1 MMLTTSEEFIQAEF
15 YQPQITAWRDVWRL
29 VVAAIAA
36 IFSGFVCEQ
45 GWPGSI
51 IALAPAF
58 IFSFLILRQFFKGWS
73 GSTILVA
80 CLNVVSLC
88 AVVIEP
94 GPLNLAIEWIT
105 LSSFAF
111 VQHDGALNNLLNI
124 GKASA
129 SSLLKTPSNVLS
141 ESRKMKALRNQSDL
155 RGKIFSFANVLL
167 PVIAIFVFGALLI
180 IANPLIEQS
189 VSQLSWLDPSL
200 HIWTWMPITT
210 VLSFIIIF
218 AVLKLKPLQNQNMAE
233 VPQRLWAASY
243 FKTMPVIF
251 TLLIL
256 NFMFAAEN
264 FLDLRYL
271 WSGITLPSGMNY
283 AEYVHRGSY
292 TLIVT
297 AILAG
302 ALMIFALQPGSEGEA
317 SKPLRGLVYLWTLQN
332 LFLVASSAK
341 RTLDYIEAYGMTLW
355 RLSGLIW
362 MALVAAGL
370 ILIVFRVILKRNSI
384 WLLNGNLIATYL
396 VLLFCSLIDFKSV
409 TASWNVERAI
419 QHLDASYAYQTLDLD
434 MYYINGLG
442 ASALP
447 AMQKILLI
455 TNANKNILLRY
466 RPAFE
471 EITSFS
477 NETSIGLRATQSN
490 WRTWT
495 LRGRMVEAQ

>member
-1 MMLTTSEEFIQAEF
+1 MTTSEEFIQPEF
-15 YQPQITAWRDVWRL
+15 YQRQITAWRDVWRL
-29 VVAAIAA
+29 GVAAIAA

-51 IALAPAF
+51 IALAPVL
-58 IFSFLILRQFFKGWS
+58 IFGFLILRQSFKGWS
-73 GSTILVA
+73 RSTILVA

-111 VQHDGALNNLLNI
+111 VQHNGVLDNLLNI

-129 SSLLKTPSNVLS
+129 SSLFKTPMNVLS
-141 ESRKMKALRNQSDL
+141 ECRKVKALRDRNYL
-155 RGKIFSFANVLL
+155 RGKILSLSNILL
-167 PVIAIFVFGALLI
+167 PIIAIFVFGALLV

-200 HIWTWMPITT
+200 HLWTWMPVTT
-210 VLSFIIIF
+210 IFSFIIIL
-218 AVLKLKPLQNQNMAE
+218 AILKLKPLQKHGAE
-233 VPQRLWAASY
+233 TVADRLWAASY
-243 FKTMPVIF
+243 FKPLPVIL
-251 TLLIL
+251 TLVIL

-271 WSGITLPSGMNY
+271 WSGTTLPSGMNY

-332 LFLVASSAK
+332 LLLVASSAK
-341 RTLDYIEAYGMTLW
+341 RTMDYIDAYGMTLW

-370 ILIVFRVILKRNSI
+370 ILIVLRVILRRSSV
-384 WLLNGNLIATYL
+384 WLLNSNLIATYA
-396 VLLFCSLIDFKSV
+396 VLLTCGFVDFSSV
-409 TASWNVERAI
+409 TANWNAERAV
-419 QHLDASYAYQTLDLD
+419 QHLNSSAIYQTLDVDISYLD
-434 MYYINGLG
+434 SLG
-442 ASALP
+442 PSALP
-447 AMQKILLI
+447 ALQKLLLI
-455 TNANKNILLRY
+455 TNSNKNILTRY
-466 RPAFE
+466 QPAWE
-471 EITSFS
+471 YILAVHNRIAYELG
-477 NETSIGLRATQSN
+477 NTQSN

>member
-1 MMLTTSEEFIQAEF
+1 MLTTSEEFIQAEF
-15 YQPQITAWRDVWRL
+15 YQPQFTTWRDVWRL
-29 VVAAIAA
+29 GVAAIAA

-51 IALAPAF
+51 IALAPAL
-58 IFSFLILRQFFKGWS
+58 IFGFLILRKSFKGWS
-73 GSTILVA
+73 RSTILVA

-105 LSSFAF
+105 LSCFAF
-111 VQHDGALNNLLNI
+111 LQHDGVLDNLFNI
-124 GKASA
+124 GKASV
-129 SSLLKTPSNVLS
+129 SSLLKTPMNILS
-141 ESRKMKALRNQSDL
+141 ESRKVKELRNQNDL
-155 RGKIFSFANVLL
+155 RGKMFSLSNILL
-167 PVIAIFVFGALLI
+167 PLMSIFVFGALLV

-200 HIWTWMPITT
+200 HLWTWMPLIT
-210 VLSFIIIF
+210 VLSFIVIF
-218 AVLKLKPLQNQNMAE
+218 AVLKLQPMQNLNLDA
-233 VPQRLWAASY
+233 VPEKLWAASY
-243 FKTMPVIF
+243 FKPMPVIF

-271 WSGITLPSGMNY
+271 WSGTTLPSGMNY

-341 RTLDYIEAYGMTLW
+341 RTLDYVDAYGMTLW

-362 MALVAAGL
+362 MGLVAVGL
-370 ILIVFRVILKRNSI
+370 FLIVLRVILRRSSV
-384 WLLNGNLIATYL
+384 WLLNSNLIASYA
-396 VLLFCSLIDFKSV
+396 VLLTCGFVDFSSV
-409 TASWNVERAI
+409 TANWNAERALL
-419 QHLDASYAYQTLDLD
+419 HLSSTTMYQTLDVDISYLD
-434 MYYINGLG
+434 SLG
-442 ASALP
+442 PSALP
-447 AMQKILLI
+447 ALQKLLLI
-455 TNANKNILLRY
+455 TNSNKNIVINY
-466 RPAFE
+466 QPAWE
-471 EITSFS
+471 YILAVHNRIAYELG
-477 NETSIGLRATQSN
+477 NTQSN

-495 LRGRMVEAQ
+495 LRGLMVEAQ